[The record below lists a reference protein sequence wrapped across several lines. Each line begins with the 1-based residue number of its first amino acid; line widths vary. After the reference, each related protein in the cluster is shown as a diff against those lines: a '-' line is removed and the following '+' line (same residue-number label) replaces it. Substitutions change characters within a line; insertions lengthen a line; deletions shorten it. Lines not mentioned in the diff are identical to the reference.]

1 MLIFKKCFQ
10 TTFQRKIVLY
20 SRSMAAQQSMRVVFK
35 IVSLFCCLL
44 LIWSL
49 VQKKENLTWYKN
61 AVIELPKI
69 RFRLQPEDPLS
80 IIRSLCGDLCD
91 LTKEVQV
98 GEFLGTVRA
107 KVGGLKSALFISLLK
122 SR

>member
-1 MLIFKKCFQ
+1 MN
-10 TTFQRKIVLY
+10 IVL
-20 SRSMAAQQSMRVVFK
+20 S
-35 IVSLFCCLL
+35 IGCLL
-44 LIWSL
+44 LILSL
-49 VQKKENLTWYKN
+49 AQKNENLTLYKN
-61 AVIELPKI
+61 TLIELPKTWL
-69 RFRLQPEDPLS
+69 RLQPEDPLS